1 LQPHDYWQDILPASA
16 AFDPP
21 FQDLY
26 PARLADGRALILPIR
41 PLKGTNNA
49 IASLILNQAS
59 FLVESTLADDLCE
72 QLQRFQPDLIVGMP
86 TLGLSLARA
95 VAERLGHSRYIA
107 LGASKKFW
115 YDEALSVPLNSIT
128 SPGGGKRLY
137 LDPRMLPLLK
147 STRVC
152 LIDDVISSGASICAG
167 LDLLKLVDVVPSV
180 LGAAMLQTH
189 RWTKRV
195 SENQN
200 GAELCAV
207 GAFKTPLLTKTQGG
221 WVVEAAP
228 KD

>member
-1 LQPHDYWQDILPASA
+1 MQPHDYWQDILPASA
-16 AFDPP
+16 ALGPP
-21 FQDLY
+21 FQDRY

-59 FLVESTLADDLCE
+59 FLVECTLADDLSK
-72 QLQRFQPDLIVGMP
+72 QLQQFQPDLIVGMP

-107 LGASKKFW
+107 LGTSKKFW
-115 YDEALSVPLNSIT
+115 YDDALSVPLNSIT

-167 LDLLKLVDVVPSV
+167 LDLLKLVGVVPCV

-200 GAELCAV
+200 GAEICAI
-207 GAFKTPLLTKTQGG
+207 GAFTTPLLTKTQGG